1 MPEPV
6 TNRINAGCYVFRRSI
21 IDTIPFGEIVSVE
34 RQTFPNCLPAAP
46 GYVVLSIRRT
56 GWTLAL
62 PGDRLRLPRSVLG
75 KVPSPALPGVPGE
88 RLILPGS
95 RLDAAATVRGG
106 SAVGTDVTVRRGA
119 VVDGSVVDDGA
130 VIEAD
135 AVVRDSFIGAGAR
148 IGTRTVIDGAVVG
161 DRAHIGADCEVA
173 SGTRVW
179 VDAVLGD
186 LSIRTSSDQA

>member
-21 IDTIPFGEIVSVE
+21 IDTIPFGEIARRATDISPTACQ
-34 RQTFPNCLPAAP
+34 RRP
-46 GYVVLSIRRT
+46 GTWFCRYGVLAGRWLST
-56 GWTLAL
+56 
-62 PGDRLRLPRSVLG
+62 GDRLRLPRSCLG
-75 KVPSPALPGVPGE
+75 QGSLASAAWRPGRATHP
-88 RLILPGS
+88 PGS

-161 DRAHIGADCEVA
+161 DRAQIGADCEVA